1 MGFLQEVL
9 EMVRFEE
16 LRSELE
22 AAVQEKL
29 G

>member
-9 EMVRFEE
+9 EQVSLVE
-16 LRSELE
+16 LREELE